1 MQKGFQIIA
10 LLILVL
16 IPTILSAQDF
26 TLSGVITDDTNGE
39 SLSDVKIVVPA
50 INKGTYSSADGFYT
64 LTLPEGEYEI
74 EFRFIGYK
82 TIKKS
87 ITLNK
92 SKKLNISLKADENT
106 QDFDEVTVRGEGR
119 DENVKGTQVGTVKL
133 EMDEIKTLPAFLG
146 EVDVIKTLQLMPGV
160 QSASEGTQGFYVRG
174 GGPDQNLVLLD
185 GTHVYNASHLFGFFS
200 VFNVDAIKDVELIK
214 AGIPAKYGGR
224 LSSVLNVNTNNGNNK
239 RFGVT
244 GGIGLISS
252 RLTVEGPIVKDKG
265 SFLLSGRR
273 TYLDV
278 VSKPFIPEGGN
289 FSGTSY
295 YFYDLN
301 LKLNYKISDK
311 DKIYISGYY
320 GKDDFTFSTDS
331 EDFSVDMPWGNAVAS
346 IRWSHLFSD
355 KFFVNTK
362 ASFTD
367 YSFAFIS
374 SQDEFQFGLNSGIRD
389 YGGSVEFTYLPNP
402 RHRINFGVDYLY
414 HILTPVSVSA
424 NQEDTEFD
432 VGEGQDIFGH
442 ESAIFLSDEFNI
454 TENWS
459 IHGGL
464 RFSMYHHVGP
474 FTRFEDD
481 VVGVSDSSTTYSP
494 GEVIADYNFLEPRIS
509 TRYLIDDKSSVKL
522 GWNRN
527 AQYIHLANLSAV
539 SLPTDIWYPTSDVLK
554 PQYGWQG
561 SLGYF
566 RNFQENTYETSVE
579 VYYKE
584 MNNLVAF
591 KEGVLPQDNAQSNTD
606 NLLTQGEGYSYGV
619 EFFIKKSLGD
629 FTGWIGYTLSKT
641 ERRFEDIMDNK
652 YFPAKYDRRHDLSVV
667 ASYELS
673 DRWTFGASFVYA
685 TGNSITLPMTWYIHN
700 GDLQFEFEDRNAS
713 RMPPYHR
720 LDLSVTWFDKPNKII
735 YNEETGEEETKK
747 KRFRHNFNLSV
758 YNVYSRQN
766 PFFLF
771 VQDNGSAAQNTFQL
785 SVQQVSLFPILP
797 SITWNFE
804 F

>member
-1 MQKGFQIIA
+1 MKIVNQII
-10 LLILVL
+10 LLSFSLVFCL
-16 IPTILSAQDF
+16 HLHAQNY
-26 TLSGVITDDTNGE
+26 TLSGHITNSADGE
-39 SLSDVKIVVPA
+39 SLSDVKVVVPKL
-50 INKGTYSSADGFYT
+50 NKGTYSNNDGFYT
-64 LTLPEGEYEI
+64 ITLPEKTYDI
-74 EFRFIGYK
+74 EFRLIGFK
-82 TIKKS
+82 TKKTS
-87 ITLNK
+87 VQLNASETLDIAM
-92 SKKLNISLKADENT
+92 ISEDNL
-106 QDFDEVTVRGEGR
+106 QDFEEVTVRGEGR
-119 DENVKGTQVGTVKL
+119 DENVKGTQVGTVRL

-239 RFGVT
+239 RFGVK
-244 GGIGLISS
+244 GGVGLISS
-252 RLTVEGPIVKDKG
+252 RLTAEGPIVKDKG
-265 SFLLSGRR
+265 SFLISGRR

-278 VSKPFIPEGGN
+278 VTKPFIAEDGN

-301 LKLNYKISDK
+301 LNLNYKLTDK
-311 DKIYISGYY
+311 DKIYLSGYY
-320 GKDDFTFSTDS
+320 GKDAFTFSTGS
-331 EDFSVDMPWGNAVAS
+331 EDFTVDMPWGNAVAS
-346 IRWSHLFSD
+346 ARWSHLFSD
-355 KFFVNTK
+355 KLFMNTRV
-362 ASFTD
+362 SLTD
-367 YSFAFIS
+367 YSFSFIS

-389 YGGSVEFTYLPNP
+389 YGATVDLTYMPNP
-402 RHRINFGVDYLY
+402 RHKINFGVDYIH

-424 NQEDTEFD
+424 NQEETEFD
-432 VGEGQDIFGH
+432 VGEGQDIFSH
-442 ESAIFLSDEFNI
+442 ESAIYLSDEFNI

-459 IHGGL
+459 INAGL
-464 RFSMYHHVGP
+464 RYSFYQHVGP
-474 FTRFEDD
+474 FTRFEDE
-481 VVGVSDSSTTYSP
+481 VVGVQDSSTAYP
-494 GEVIADYNFLEPRIS
+494 AGDVIANYDLFEPRIS
-509 TRYLIDDKSSVKL
+509 TRYLIDKQSSIKA

-539 SLPTDIWYPTSDVLK
+539 SLPTDIWYPTTDVLK
-554 PQYGWQG
+554 PQYGWQT
-561 SLGYF
+561 SIGYF
-566 RNFQENTYETSVE
+566 RNFKDNTYETSVE

-606 NLLTQGEGYSYGV
+606 DLLTQGNGYSMGV

-629 FTGWIGYTLSKT
+629 FTGWIGYTLSRT
-641 ERRFEDIMDNK
+641 ERRFDDIMENQ

-667 ASYELS
+667 ASYEIN
-673 DRWTFGASFVYA
+673 DRWTLGASFVYA
-685 TGNSITLPMTWYIHN
+685 TGNAITLPMSWYLHN
-700 GDLQFEFEDRNAS
+700 GELQFEFEDRNVS

-720 LDLSVTWFDKPNKII
+720 LDLSVTWYDKPTK
-735 YNEETGEEETKK
+735 TVFDDASGEEKTIK
-747 KRFRHNFNLSV
+747 KRFRHNLNLSI

-766 PFFLF
+766 PFFLY
-771 VQDNGSAAQNTFQL
+771 VRDEGNNADNTFKL